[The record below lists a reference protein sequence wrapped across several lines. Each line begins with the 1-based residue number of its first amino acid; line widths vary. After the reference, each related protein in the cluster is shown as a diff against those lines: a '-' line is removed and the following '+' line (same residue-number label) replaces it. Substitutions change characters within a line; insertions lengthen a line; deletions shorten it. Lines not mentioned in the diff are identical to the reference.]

1 MRLPDGRRPSGIC
14 TPLYSGSYNLY
25 DISYFLKPKK
35 FYFTVDAQLIEEKR
49 PLKSIKDFE
58 NEDETSSDSNLLETK
73 SDVRVVL

>member
-1 MRLPDGRRPSGIC
+1 MILV
-14 TPLYSGSYNLY
+14 
-25 DISYFLKPKK
+25 FLKTLKK
-35 FYFTVDAQLIEEKR
+35 YFTVDAQLLEEKK

>member
-1 MRLPDGRRPSGIC
+1 MYLGGYVINFGIVVP
-14 TPLYSGSYNLY
+14 TLLISY
-25 DISYFLKPKK
+25 DYFLKPKK
-35 FYFTVDAQLIEEKR
+35 IYFTADAQFLEEKR